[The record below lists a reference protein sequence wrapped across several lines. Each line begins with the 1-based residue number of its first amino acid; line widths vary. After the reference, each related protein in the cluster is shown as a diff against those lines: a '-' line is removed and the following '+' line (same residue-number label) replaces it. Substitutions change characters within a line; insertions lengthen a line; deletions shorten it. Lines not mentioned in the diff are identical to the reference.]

1 VPADSFVSPP
11 TPRFPN
17 FLTDGG
23 LLEPALAIVTETL
36 ALATTVVNAVANLV
50 AIVACAD
57 AK

>member
-1 VPADSFVSPP
+1 
-11 TPRFPN
+11 
-17 FLTDGG
+17 LTDGG